1 MKVFRTYF
9 ASFFAES
16 LSHLGSMLCEQ
27 EGDMNETVWLDWCYW
42 LAGVCFSSNS
52 ACLPPLLGLEWRK
65 AEIPEDQR
73 PCWVKGIEVDATQP
87 QLEGFL
93 VAQMMKNLPAMQET
107 QAWSVGW
114 EDPLEKEMATHSST
128 LA

>member
-1 MKVFRTYF
+1 MRQYHWTGVIGW
-9 ASFFAES
+9 
-16 LSHLGSMLCEQ
+16 LGSASPLIP
-27 EGDMNETVWLDWCYW
+27 
-42 LAGVCFSSNS
+42 
-52 ACLPPLLGLEWRK
+52 CLPPLLGFEWRK
-65 AEIPEDQR
+65 AEVPEDQG

-93 VAQMMKNLPAMQET
+93 VAQMMENLPAMQEA
-107 QAWSVGW
+107 QVGSVGR